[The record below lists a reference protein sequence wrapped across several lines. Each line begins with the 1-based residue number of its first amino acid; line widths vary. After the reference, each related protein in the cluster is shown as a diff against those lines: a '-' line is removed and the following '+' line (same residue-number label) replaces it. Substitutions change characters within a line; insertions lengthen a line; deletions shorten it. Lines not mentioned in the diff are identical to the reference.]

1 MVNAVLKEH
10 SGLTPHT
17 GENPQGKGPSWEQA
31 RPSCEASTAGGASKA
46 PGGPPPGRGISQG
59 MASSPIDRVV
69 LPVIVL
75 NPRVPGAI
83 I

>member
-17 GENPQGKGPSWEQA
+17 GENPQGKGPSWGQA
-31 RPSCEASTAGGASKA
+31 RPSCKASTAGEAGKSTREAASGTWHF
-46 PGGPPPGRGISQG
+46 PGDGKLPDQ
-59 MASSPIDRVV
+59 VV

-75 NPRVPGAI
+75 NPWVPGAI